1 MRMARHAALTPL
13 DRTMQLPLT
22 LAGSLQTTFA
32 DVVSDPGTAGGAM
45 RRLHAD
51 RTERS
56 GEARDDG
63 ASATQKSSRIDR
75 RGRR

>member
-1 MRMARHAALTPL
+1 MRTLVPP

-22 LAGSLQTTFA
+22 LARGLRTTFA
-32 DVVSDPGTAGGAM
+32 DVVSSPLSDKLVALM

-51 RTERS
+51 GDERS
-56 GEARDDG
+56 GEERDNG

-75 RGRR
+75 

>member
-1 MRMARHAALTPL
+1 
-13 DRTMQLPLT
+13 MQLPLT
-22 LAGSLQTTFA
+22 LAGSLRTTFA
-32 DVVSDPGTAGGAM
+32 DVVSSPIPERLAALM